1 MISSF
6 FSLPLVAQ
14 LTLGS
19 LLAASLFV
27 LSKWWDNY
35 TRLRN
40 IPRPDGASKIW
51 GHEWLEFEDDCGS
64 QWRQWITRFGPN
76 FKLKAAWGLCI
87 TDPKAID
94 RVLCKNAYNYPH
106 SAVFRPIIERLTGRS
121 IVWVEGEKDHKPMR
135 ALIAPAFTLDRIRA
149 MGPDMWL
156 AVNNVVARLQGSVE
170 AKGGVRDI
178 NMLDWSATSTLDVIG
193 RVAFNHDFQQGQ
205 SPEAVSIME
214 GWRKQANLGMVWE
227 GFIAL
232 LALRQF
238 PWIGRLPLP
247 SIEAQSNIRNTI
259 KPLASKLIQ
268 RGVSD
273 LEHGRDLLSIL
284 LRANLGEE
292 KEKRIKDDELLDHIV
307 TFVIAGHETTSV
319 VLNFTL
325 YALAKNPECQRRL
338 REEIMNCDHEASFD
352 ELWSNENFPYLD
364 AVTRE
369 GFRLFPPSARNEKV
383 ADHDDVLPLG
393 TPIVGTDGRLIHE
406 IPIKAGQ
413 VIHIPT
419 VAVNRFSSVWGDGD
433 VFRPERWIEKTGT
446 PDGKFLPGAWSGML
460 TFLVG
465 PRSCLGYRLAVFEMK
480 ILLMA
485 FVRAFEFEFI
495 EPIETRM
502 SATIQPR
509 VVSRPQDGA
518 CLPLRIR
525 PVAA

>member
-214 GWRKQANLGMVWE
+214 GWRKQANLGM
-227 GFIAL
+227 
-232 LALRQF
+232 
-238 PWIGRLPLP
+238 
-247 SIEAQSNIRNTI
+247 
-259 KPLASKLIQ
+259 
-268 RGVSD
+268 
-273 LEHGRDLLSIL
+273 
-284 LRANLGEE
+284 
-292 KEKRIKDDELLDHIV
+292 RIKDDELLDHIV

-325 YALAKNPECQRRL
+325 YALAKNPECQRKL

>member
-1 MISSF
+1 
-6 FSLPLVAQ
+6 
-14 LTLGS
+14 
-19 LLAASLFV
+19 
-27 LSKWWDNY
+27 
-35 TRLRN
+35 
-40 IPRPDGASKIW
+40 DGASSIW

-64 QWRQWITRFGPN
+64 QWRQWIARFGPN
-76 FKLKAAWGLCI
+76 FKLKGAWGN
-87 TDPKAID
+87 
-94 RVLCKNAYNYPH
+94 VYNYPH
-106 SAVFRPIIERLTGRS
+106 SPVFRNIVERLTGGGLAG
-121 IVWVEGEKDHKPMR
+121 VEGEKLHKPLR

-156 AVNNVVARLQGSVE
+156 TVNNVVARLYASVE

-193 RVAFNHDFQQGQ
+193 RVAFAHNFQQGQ
-205 SPEAVSIME
+205 SPEAIRIMD
-214 GWRKQANLGMVWE
+214 GWRKQTNQGMVWN
-227 GFIAL
+227 GFLAS

-238 PWIGRLPLP
+238 PWIRRLPLP
-247 SIEAQSNIRNTI
+247 AADDQNNIKNII
-259 KPLASKLIQ
+259 KPLVSRLFQ
-268 RGVSD
+268 RDISD
-273 LEHGRDLLSIL
+273 LEHRRDLLSIL
-284 LRANLGEE
+284 RRANLSQE
-292 KEKRIKDDELLDHIV
+292 KEKRIPDEELSEHIA

-319 VLNFTL
+319 VLNLTL
-325 YALAKNPECQRRL
+325 YALAQNPECQRKL
-338 REEIMNCDHEASFD
+338 REEVLSCDHKEASFD

-383 ADHDDVLPLG
+383 AEHDDILPLG

-406 IPIKAGQ
+406 ISIKAGQ

-419 VAVNRFSSVWGDGD
+419 VAVNRFSSVWGDDGD
-433 VFRPERWIEKTGT
+433 VFRPERWIERTGCT

-480 ILLMA
+480 VLLMA

-495 EPIETRM
+495 EPVETRM
-502 SATIQPR
+502 SPATIQPR
-509 VVSRPQDGA
+509 VVSRPQEGA

-525 PVAA
+525 PVLTANKQ